1 MFASALLI
9 LERMIQPDQGDL
21 SEEHAKY
28 VLSLAFSPAEQARYA
43 ALADKAQQGT
53 LSSEEAEEIDAFI
66 SANGLLM
73 ILQAKARRSLKHRQP
88 AA

>member
-1 MFASALLI
+1 MFAPGLPI
-9 LERMIQPDQGDL
+9 LERMIQPDRGNL

-28 VLSLAFSPAEQARYA
+28 VLSLAFSSAEQARYV
-43 ALADKAQQGT
+43 ALAEKAQQGT
-53 LSSEEAEEIDAFI
+53 LTPEESEEIDAFI
-66 SANGLLM
+66 TANGLLM